1 MMWNVFFVKIIFK
14 YVRFRLWNVF
24 FVKIIFKHVRARQIT
39 HIDGNCAYFDVC
51 YGGNDVRDVKW
62 MDMRTLTRA
71 LMNQA
76 CVE

>member
-24 FVKIIFKHVRARQIT
+24 FVKIIFKYVGVCQII
-39 HIDGNCAYFDVC
+39 HIDGNCAYLDVC
-51 YGGNDVRDVKW
+51 YAKNDVWDVKW

-71 LMNQA
+71 LM
-76 CVE
+76 